1 MVLKVKMRLASTI
14 EPTDIPISIQTCMP
28 LNGGGGYVVSIAV
41 GVGHVPMMQVCCV
54 WVLSSGSLEGGLLVG
69 HLKSW
74 VS

>member
-1 MVLKVKMRLASTI
+1 MVSMT
-14 EPTDIPISIQTCMP
+14 
-28 LNGGGGYVVSIAV
+28 V
-41 GVGHVPMMQVCCV
+41 GEGHVPMMQVVFYV